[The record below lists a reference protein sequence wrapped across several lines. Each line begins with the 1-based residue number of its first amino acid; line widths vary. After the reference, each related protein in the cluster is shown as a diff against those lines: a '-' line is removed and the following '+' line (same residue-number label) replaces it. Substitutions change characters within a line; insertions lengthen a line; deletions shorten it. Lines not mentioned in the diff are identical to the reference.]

1 MAIGSSEV
9 MDLFCHIISQGHV
22 IKVSCNF
29 MVEASQAKV
38 ATGSGSEDKIFLAC
52 HVILQDHITKWPCH
66 FMVRSPLT

>member
-1 MAIGSSEV
+1 MVAIGSSEV

-38 ATGSGSEDKIFLAC
+38 ATGSGSEDKILWRMEKKNGEKK
-52 HVILQDHITKWPCH
+52 HERL
-66 FMVRSPLT
+66 